1 MDRLDTRGSPLI
13 REHYALWRGVQVTD
27 VALDVGDRT
36 YQIQDLR
43 RLREQRGSMQPTL
56 RAALGVIL
64 AEAVVV
70 AAALAGVVYADG
82 TSPAVYV
89 FGGAH
94 ALASTI
100 LMGLCLVRWPTP
112 IELWAEYRGQPTRL
126 YSCPDRYEFGKVR
139 RALERAMFAHR
150 LLK

>member
-1 MDRLDTRGSPLI
+1 MDQLDTRGSPLI
-13 REHYALWRGVQVTD
+13 REHYGLWRGVRVTEETL
-27 VALDVGDRT
+27 VVGDRT

-56 RAALGVIL
+56 RAALGVII
-64 AEAVVV
+64 AEAAVV
-70 AAALAGVVYADG
+70 AATVAGVVYAEG

-100 LMGLCLVRWPTP
+100 IIGLCLVRWPTP
-112 IELWAEYRGQPTRL
+112 IELWAEYRGQLARL
-126 YSCPDRYEFGKVR
+126 YSCPDRFEFGKVR
-139 RALERAMFAHR
+139 RAIERAMIAHR
-150 LLK
+150 LVK

>member
-1 MDRLDTRGSPLI
+1 MDQIETRGSPPI
-13 REHYALWRGVQVTD
+13 REHYALWRGVRVTE
-27 VALDVGDRT
+27 VALVVGDRT
-36 YQIQDLR
+36 FQIRDLR

-56 RAALGVIL
+56 RAALGVII

-70 AAALAGVVYADG
+70 AVTLAGLVYAEG
-82 TSPAVYV
+82 ASPAVYV

-100 LMGLCLVRWPTP
+100 LIGLCLVRWPTP
-112 IELWAEYRGQPTRL
+112 IELWAEYRGQLIRL
-126 YSCPDRYEFGKVR
+126 YSCPDRFEFGKVR
-139 RALERAMFAHR
+139 RAIERAMIAHR